1 MEKEGVSLKSFR
13 AFHIQCI
20 SCFMEN
26 KIYLIWNIF
35 SKEFRGKNFREY
47 YGEKNYTFGK
57 SSVFPYRS

>member
-26 KIYLIWNIF
+26 KMCLIWNIF
-35 SKEFRGKNFREY
+35 NKEFRGKNFREY
-47 YGEKNYTFGK
+47 YGE
-57 SSVFPYRS
+57 